1 MGVSFIIREGTM
13 KRALKIFALLV
24 VVIASL
30 SLLAIFT
37 NDADASGD
45 NYLDYSITV
54 RDCENVKSVY
64 FEINY
69 SQTDLELESAE
80 WNPKLVDSAALY
92 RVIPADNCGVIAFL
106 DYTDIIGGEPLVFL
120 HFKLSG
126 DDDHPTVNFHVEFKN
141 GTEQSPDD
149 VLYEEGQAFE
159 GVATFFGDKTAIQGM
174 STKSGSSVTVP
185 YSVYEN
191 DVLLYRYSLRFT
203 ATNNH
208 MDLAGA
214 NVFGEAHLFVPNLVM
229 VNGAINTV
237 DAVADRAFDG
247 VSNLKEIALSEG
259 LKTIGVYSFSRTGL
273 ESISI
278 PATLQSIARYAFNG
292 CESLQSITTAENER
306 ANSEGYCLRT
316 IDGFAFM
323 GCTNLRSVALP
334 FATLTE
340 LSGNPFYNSEEL
352 EQISSVNGN
361 GTLRVTDNQV
371 YCVNTLVIAVAS
383 SDTYTVPSYVTEI
396 SPRAFMACKN
406 LRTVIIQNEGIL
418 NIDSEA
424 FDGTGLTSIT
434 ISGPVGVIG
443 QNAFRGNN
451 LETITLTGVT
461 ELSKGAF
468 SNNPNLREVAF
479 NDSTAVIYQE
489 AFSGSP
495 VTSIGCNGNSSVTL
509 NSKVFSGSE
518 VTELSII
525 GPFTLGERSI
535 GSMSALR
542 TVTMS
547 GIMNINQKA
556 FTGSDNIEA
565 FVIQGNDT
573 DYSSDSGVILEDGM
587 VYVVPSK
594 LKNAV
599 FTVPI
604 SGLYADAFKGHTNL
618 VQVTFPVNSTLT
630 TIPGGAFEGCTS
642 LVAINIPDSVG
653 AIGNDAFKGCS
664 NLSEV
669 SIADSS
675 LLLSL
680 GNSAFSG
687 TSLMSVVLPADLK
700 SIGDSCFEGCLSL
713 VEVSFNGNSLE
724 SIGSRAFYETGL
736 RAIEIPGSV
745 QEISPTSFG
754 SCPNLSNILFGQ
766 GSSYQFDGN
775 AVYRGDRLV
784 FVLPTVRSYSLPST
798 VSSIE
803 SDAFDIAVD
812 LTEIVCAGNANYA
825 SYGGILFDKECSR
838 IVAIPLVIKEVR
850 IPNTITQL
858 NGSVFSNSKEIELFY
873 WEAPSIELVQN
884 SNLVADKV
892 VFVSSGTIT
901 LGMFAINDSSEV
913 LLIADGSI
921 ALGTRSIRGADLV
934 YLNSTD
940 ATVESTSITTDKLCI
955 CPGNGVAYSTYLQ
968 KFNSLTRYSTL
979 YLPSETMECDN
990 DKYSGVFEYDGTT
1003 YSITTPFSYVQDTSI
1018 FVDNSLDLVA
1028 VSDVG
1033 INSDT
1038 LSFRLNNI
1046 ESVVGDVAVYVD
1058 GNLID
1063 VGAEGSFEHHLAD
1076 GVRKIHISIQLLSS
1090 DILHDVSFDLMGGE
1104 GIGTVKVQHGGTLKA
1119 LQLSIPTKSG
1129 YTFDGWYSDPS
1140 FTQSFD
1146 LTNKILSDTQLYAKW
1161 TYNDGK
1167 YLVNVLSHS
1176 EAVQLIKDNQP
1187 VAFGEL
1193 VDGGSIVNVSYCD
1206 SLSWECI
1213 GWRINGV
1220 DSWSIGIQLTLD
1232 RDYYI
1237 EPLLRYT
1244 SPSNVLTDVVDV
1256 KTPEYG
1262 QDVVLQWSKQYK
1274 IDASMSVWSGFPSTP
1289 VIMDNAVYVRA
1300 GTTLYKYDADT
1311 GELLATAESRMLVS
1325 YYLYLGVG
1333 GGMVYDYATHIVY
1346 DADLVKQYDSP
1357 KEFTAVFYD
1366 SGYFYGLSGG
1376 KIYKMEASTGSL
1388 VSNGQ
1393 WANGVGCTWF
1403 GMYGTTSA
1411 PVFAD
1416 GHMFF
1421 IEALTNSDYRGL
1433 ASVDLTT
1440 GSKTTIELTS
1450 QSGRLLDDGWLS
1462 CDTKDGRA
1470 ILFMTAYSQGLF
1482 DNGTFRNATI
1492 TAVVVNSDGT
1502 LSDQCPIVDIE
1513 FNSSTL
1519 SKLVIFNGRGYVNGT
1534 HLHVLDMNKLE
1545 TMVLNCSSGVTSVNA
1560 TSLESEYLI
1569 YKDPSVSTHGSIVVS
1584 SGYYSTTGKIYVYIL
1599 PYNPPN
1605 AVYIFEDYEG
1615 KTEPTGYFV
1624 TSKTGSQYSSQAVRV
1639 TLKGNLVWY
1648 LDSGTVYCYGTPE
1661 ANPYSFQITVG
1672 DESYTIAGNGKTAL
1686 DAFRDALNKSRIQN
1700 TVSSSGNII
1709 EIAGTEGNWAI
1720 DSYYDGKWNSVIS
1733 IASKSNDMHHIYR
1746 ICLRSDAPVKEE
1758 VAFDVNP
1765 VVLDLVIN
1773 TSGKVGTVTVSGNI
1787 PDGVIFTWEA
1797 LDDDVVSI
1805 LVSSDSRTV
1814 TVTALSIGSTTI
1826 NVYLSGDMYF
1836 GQSQFTVSVTEDLGP
1851 KVYVFTL
1858 RMVEDADK
1866 ADYGESGYS
1875 ASDLRN
1881 GITLTATGSN
1891 AGEALETALTNAKV
1905 PCNFWTKEDNTIRY
1919 WVDDIFGLG
1928 DVKMDGGLWKY
1939 WIQYQIVD
1947 GQESYNQWSLGFYNG
1962 GGEFHL
1968 TYGITEESG
1977 QVVHPSDEEPEI
1989 PEQYDNSGSQTSIVD
2004 VITNDDGS
2012 TTVIADS
2019 TYVIDGTQT
2028 TAEITT
2034 KDNGDGTTTVT
2045 EKTTVTNPDGS
2056 SSVTV
2061 SETVVSDDGTQ
2072 TTTATVTN
2080 SDGSTSTITSETTVS
2095 EGVATTT
2102 SNTTNSDGTS
2112 SETTS
2117 TVEQTANGTVT
2128 TSTETTK
2135 DASGNVT
2142 QTVESLVTVSDT
2154 VADGVR
2160 TTVTESD
2167 SKVTDAS
2174 GNVTQVSTTE
2184 TAVKQSDGSS
2194 VVIRTTETTADGK
2207 TTTEMSA
2214 GAISA
2219 DGKVHTVADTSA
2231 TETTEVIT
2239 KVKADGD
2246 DGSCTISNDSV
2257 QKAIGQQNT
2266 ISDAFGDTVDTT
2278 KIIEVTSTVQE
2289 VSASLEKESLGDMSE
2304 NDVILKMTSTQG
2316 SMTFGKDVL
2325 SSMSDKD
2332 DVTLSFAIADRSSMT
2347 SAQREVIE
2355 VGSTVVNLTAT
2366 SAGQSVGKDLGGKV
2380 IVTVKHV
2387 AVDGKTP
2394 VAYYVDENGNRT
2406 KVAEQSYDAEKGEM
2420 TMILDHF
2427 SLYTIVDES
2436 PAGEGLPVAVLV
2448 MTAIIVLICLGILL
2462 PQVVGR
2468 KQ

>member
-1 MGVSFIIREGTM
+1 M
-13 KRALKIFALLV
+13 KRALTIFALLI

-37 NDADASGD
+37 NEADASGD

-54 RDCENVKSVY
+54 RDCENVKSIY

-69 SQTDLELESAE
+69 SQTDLELESVE

-92 RVIPADNCGVIAFL
+92 RIIPADNCGAIAFS
-106 DYTDIIGGEPLVFL
+106 DYIDIIGGEPLVFL

-126 DDDHPTVNFHVEFKN
+126 DNDHPTVNFHVEFKN

-149 VLYEEGQAFE
+149 VLYEEEGQAFE
-159 GVATFFGDKTAIQGM
+159 GIATFFGDKTAIQGM

-203 ATNNH
+203 VTNNH

-214 NVFGEAHLFVPNLVM
+214 NVSGEAHLFVPNLVM
-229 VNGAINTV
+229 VNGTINTV

-278 PATLQSIARYAFNG
+278 PATLQSIARYAFSG
-292 CESLQSITTAENER
+292 CESLQSITTAENEG

-340 LSGNPFYNSEEL
+340 LPGNPFYNSEEL

-361 GTLRVTDNQV
+361 GTFRVTDNQV
-371 YCVNTLVIAVAS
+371 YCGNTLVIAVAS

-396 SPRAFMACKN
+396 SPRAFMACKA
-406 LRTVIIQNEGIL
+406 LRTVIIQNEGTL

-468 SNNPNLREVAF
+468 SINPNLREVAF
-479 NDSTAVIYQE
+479 NNSTAVIYQE

-547 GIMNINQKA
+547 GITNINQKA
-556 FTGSDNIEA
+556 FTGSDNIET

-573 DYSSDSGVILEDGM
+573 DYSSDSGVILKDEM
-587 VYVVPSK
+587 VYIVPSK
-594 LKNAV
+594 LKNAA

-604 SGLYADAFKGHTNL
+604 LGLYADAFKGHTNL

-675 LLLSL
+675 SLQSL
-680 GNSAFSG
+680 GSGAFSG

-713 VEVSFNGNSLE
+713 VEVSFNGNFLE

-736 RAIEIPGSV
+736 KAIEIPGSV

-754 SCPNLSNILFGQ
+754 SCPNLSNIIFKQ

-838 IVAIPLVIKEVR
+838 IVAIPLAIKEVR

-858 NGSVFSNSKEIELFY
+858 NGSVFSNCKEIELFY

-884 SNLVADKV
+884 SNLVADKA

-955 CPGNGVAYSTYLQ
+955 CPGDGVAYSTYLQ

-990 DKYSGVFEYDGTT
+990 DKYGGAFEYDGTT

-1018 FVDNSLDLVA
+1018 FVDNSLDSVT
-1028 VSDVG
+1028 VSDIG
-1033 INSDT
+1033 IISGT
-1038 LSFRLNNI
+1038 LLFRLNNV

-1104 GIGTVKVQHGGTLKA
+1104 GIGTVNVQHGGTLKA

-1220 DSWSIGIQLTLD
+1220 DSGSIGIQLTLD

-1289 VIMDNAVYVRA
+1289 AIMDNAVYVRA

-1311 GELLATAESRMLVS
+1311 GELLATAESRVLVS

-1333 GGMVYDYATHIVY
+1333 GGMVYDYATHTVY

-1513 FNSSTL
+1513 FNSSAL

-1534 HLHVLDMNKLE
+1534 YLHVLDMNKLE

-1560 TSLESEYLI
+1560 TTLESEYLI

-1605 AVYIFEDYEG
+1605 AVYIFEDYDG

-1672 DESYTIAGNGKTAL
+1672 DESYTIAGNGKSAL

-1709 EIAGTEGNWAI
+1709 EIAGTEGNWII
-1720 DSYYDGKWNSVIS
+1720 DSYFDGKWNSVIS
-1733 IASKSNDMHHIYR
+1733 MASKSNDMHHVYR
-1746 ICLRSDAPVKEE
+1746 IYLRSDAPVKEE
-1758 VAFDVNP
+1758 VAFATSPD
-1765 VVLDLVIN
+1765 VLDLVIN
-1773 TSGKVGTVTVSGNI
+1773 TNKNVGTVTVTGDI
-1787 PDGVIFTWEA
+1787 PEGVIFTWEA
-1797 LDDDVVSI
+1797 VDDDIVSI
-1805 LVSSDSRTV
+1805 TVSDDSRTV
-1814 TVTALSIGSTTI
+1814 TVTALGTGSTTI

-1836 GQSQFTVSVTEDLGP
+1836 GQMQFTVSVTEDLSS
-1851 KVYVFTL
+1851 KQYVFTL
-1858 RMVEDADK
+1858 RMAEDADK
-1866 ADYGESGYS
+1866 ADYGESGFT
-1875 ASDLRN
+1875 ASDLRD
-1881 GITLTATGSN
+1881 GITFTAIGSS
-1891 AGEALETALTNAKV
+1891 AGEALETALTHAKV

-1947 GQESYNQWSLGFYNG
+1947 GQESYNQWSLGFYTG
-1962 GGEFHL
+1962 GGEFYL
-1968 TYGITEESG
+1968 LYGITEESG
-1977 QVVHPSDEEPEI
+1977 QAVHPGDEEPDTPEQPEI
-1989 PEQYDNSGSQTSIVD
+1989 PEQFDNSGSQTTIEVKE
-2004 VITNDDGS
+2004 NDDGS

-2019 TYVIDGTQT
+2019 ISVIDGTQT
-2028 TAEITT
+2028 VSEITT
-2034 KDNGDGTTTVT
+2034 KENEDGTTTIT
-2045 EKTTVTNPDGS
+2045 ENTTVTNPDGS
-2056 SSVTV
+2056 SSTTSSVT
-2061 SETVVSDDGTQ
+2061 TVG
-2072 TTTATVTN
+2072 A
-2080 SDGSTSTITSETTVS
+2080 DGSKTTVS
-2095 EGVATTT
+2095 TA
-2102 SNTTNSDGTS
+2102 TNSDGTS
-2112 SETTS
+2112 SETVS

-2128 TSTETTK
+2128 TSTETSK
-2135 DASGNVT
+2135 DASGNTVQIAETVT
-2142 QTVESLVTVSDT
+2142 TVTDATV
-2154 VADGVR
+2154 DGVR
-2160 TTVTESD
+2160 TTETQTEST
-2167 SKVTDAS
+2167 VTDSS
-2174 GNVTQVSTTE
+2174 GNTTTVSVTE
-2184 TAVKQSDGSS
+2184 TAVKQADGSS
-2194 VVIRTTETTADGK
+2194 TVVRTTETTKDGK
-2207 TTTEMSA
+2207 TVTETAA
-2214 GAISA
+2214 GSISA
-2219 DGKVHTVADTSA
+2219 DGRVHTTVTSSDGEIV
-2231 TETTEVIT
+2231 TI
-2239 KVKADGD
+2239 VKADGE
-2246 DGSCTISNDSV
+2246 DGSYSVSDASV
-2257 QKAIGQQNT
+2257 QTALQQQST
-2266 ISDAFGDTVDTT
+2266 ISDAVGEDKEKVIEITSDTRD
-2278 KIIEVTSTVQE
+2278 
-2289 VSASLEKESLGDMSE
+2289 VSASIGQQALESMADDGASLRMVS
-2304 NDVILKMTSTQG
+2304 VQG
-2316 SMTFGKDVL
+2316 SMTFGKDAIANL
-2325 SSMSDKD
+2325 SGKD

-2355 VGSTVVNLTAT
+2355 AGSTVVSLTAT
-2366 SAGQSVGKDLGGKV
+2366 SAGQSIGSDLGGKV
-2380 IVTVKHV
+2380 VVTVKHA

-2394 VAYYVDENGNRT
+2394 VAYYVDGDGNRT
-2406 KVAEQSYDAEKGEM
+2406 RVAEQHYDAEKEEM

-2427 SLYTIVDES
+2427 SIYTIVDES
-2436 PAGEGLPVAVLV
+2436 PAGEEIPVAVLV
-2448 MTAIIVLICLGILL
+2448 MTAVIVLVCLGILL